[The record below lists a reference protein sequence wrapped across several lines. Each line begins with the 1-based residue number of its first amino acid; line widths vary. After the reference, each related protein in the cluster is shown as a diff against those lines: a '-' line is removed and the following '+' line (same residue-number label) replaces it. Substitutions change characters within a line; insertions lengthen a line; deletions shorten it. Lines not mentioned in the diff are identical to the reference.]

1 VIDVINLQKSF
12 GKKEVLKGVNVTIEE
27 GEKVF
32 RQLVSEMKQGVKLD

>member
-1 VIDVINLQKSF
+1 MLHRWSIL
-12 GKKEVLKGVNVTIEE
+12 TIEE